1 MRQRTQKLCPKPYA
15 NNCGSACEVLPGAAP
30 RLSHLGYAPHPPTH
44 RKRNFKR
51 NETNYKKWNSSSV
64 TSSAQWPLLFGE
76 NKNPVA
82 PQLPAQRTF
91 SQDIGHRS
99 FPYPAWQHPHLSL
112 AQTQKTIKLYP
123 HSCGGGAFLV
133 AFLVSLEKEKYMKT
147 ERQKV
152 SIAKGLSR
160 FIYD

>member
-1 MRQRTQKLCPKPYA
+1 LFPLLFCSLEARAKQ
-15 NNCGSACEVLPGAAP
+15 
-30 RLSHLGYAPHPPTH
+30 LGIKIEIYKGQAIRPTL
-44 RKRNFKR
+44 
-51 NETNYKKWNSSSV
+51 
-64 TSSAQWPLLFGE
+64 QILFGE